1 MAGWRARN
9 FCAQNECNLIT
20 VCKYLPLFT
29 IIAFLTFCT
38 FSDNETEAVLRKI
51 QESDGRELPGL
62 GSSFCSFLAEDVPRS
77 TVDFRLQCVI
87 SVDWSRAICYWFEN
101 NVLSCFKIWQMKRS
115 DDNCGASKEISSTMF
130 YVFNMHSNMHWQT
143 VSLQSFSRHSVT
155 EKTCRRE
162 WLLVSRI
169 DLEISERIFI
179 CVQNGWWLFSM
190 LEREDRHVITARDV
204 ISYFSRR
211 SRTVL

>member
-1 MAGWRARN
+1 M
-9 FCAQNECNLIT
+9 
-20 VCKYLPLFT
+20 CKYLPLFT

-38 FSDNETEAVLRKI
+38 FSDNESEAVQRKI
-51 QESDGRELPGL
+51 QESDRRELLFPGL
-62 GSSFCSFLAEDVPRS
+62 GSSFCSFLAEDMPRS
-77 TVDFRLQCVI
+77 TVDFPLQCVI

-101 NVLSCFKIWQMKRS
+101 NVLSCFKIWHIKRS
-115 DDNCGASKEISSTMF
+115 DDDCGASKEISSNMS

-155 EKTCRRE
+155 EKTCTRE
-162 WLLVSRI
+162 WLVSRI

-179 CVQNGWWLFSM
+179 CVQNGWLLFSM
-190 LEREDRHVITARDV
+190 LEREDRHVTTARDV

-211 SRTVL
+211 SRTVLLSCVKK